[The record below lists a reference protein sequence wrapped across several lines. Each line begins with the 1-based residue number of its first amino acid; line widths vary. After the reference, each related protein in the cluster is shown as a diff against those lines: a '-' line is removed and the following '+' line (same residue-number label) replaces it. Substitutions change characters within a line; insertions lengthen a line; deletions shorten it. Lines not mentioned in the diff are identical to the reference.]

1 MPTRAIWEGTISFGL
16 VQIPVGLHA
25 AETRDDIDFDL
36 LDRRDLAP
44 VGYQRYN
51 RNTDEVVEW
60 DDIVKGYEYK
70 QGEYVVLEKED
81 FKRANVKATQTVDI
95 VHFTDASAIDPMMFE
110 RPYYL
115 VPGKRGQK
123 AYVLLREVLRKADKV
138 GVARVVIR
146 TREYVAALLVRG
158 PALVLE
164 LLRYD
169 HELRKPADFDLPAQ
183 GSKQMHI
190 APAELKM
197 AERLVAEGAD
207 KPFLDVLMPDAST
220 LVVVGAYGLAF
231 ASLDS
236 GRHWASWLDRFD
248 NPKALHLYALHQ
260 HGDSWL
266 AVGEQGLMLRS
277 NDGGKTFRRLQ
288 SPYKGSFFV
297 AELIGEQDI
306 VVAGLRGNVWRSVDA
321 GSSWTQVAAPMPAS
335 ITASLRT
342 PDGEL
347 LLANQAG
354 FVMKLAGDRLEPMH
368 KNALP
373 PINGLVLGEGRRLT
387 ALTVMGAMPLPVT
400 AAAG

>member
-197 AERLVAEGAD
+197 AERLVHEMEAPFKPGDFKDSYRDDLMALIRRKVKTGDTEASEVEEEEAPEPSNVVDIMALLQKSLGGKGASAA
-207 KPFLDVLMPDAST
+207 KKVK
-220 LVVVGAYGLAF
+220 V
-231 ASLDS
+231 
-236 GRHWASWLDRFD
+236 
-248 NPKALHLYALHQ
+248 KAK
-260 HGDSWL
+260 
-266 AVGEQGLMLRS
+266 AVGGKRGAGKQVAQLKKPAGKPSAGKKAASAKKKPAARKQG
-277 NDGGKTFRRLQ
+277 
-288 SPYKGSFFV
+288 
-297 AELIGEQDI
+297 
-306 VVAGLRGNVWRSVDA
+306 GLRKA
-321 GSSWTQVAAPMPAS
+321 G
-335 ITASLRT
+335 
-342 PDGEL
+342 
-347 LLANQAG
+347 
-354 FVMKLAGDRLEPMH
+354 
-368 KNALP
+368 
-373 PINGLVLGEGRRLT
+373 
-387 ALTVMGAMPLPVT
+387 
-400 AAAG
+400 